1 MPWLCPPGLAW
12 HCPGTPMAL
21 SWHSYDTV
29 MAFPWHCHGTQDT
42 AMVSWL
48 VRLQNME
55 LHLLPLS
62 CWLGT
67 GITAW
72 RCSVGLCRNSAGVFC
87 QDEGFALP
95 TCVLYQPGFQFLSKE
110 TTKTELSRFLDSSAA
125 TSPWL
130 CCFTIAGD
138 NKIWSLDCR
147 FERTSLQKSALCKKL
162 NKFQTES
169 NTKTP
174 IMLKHR

>member
-1 MPWLCPPGLAW
+1 MALPWHAGHSDGVVVGAAAEHGAASPSLVLLAW
-12 HCPGTPMAL
+12 H
-21 SWHSYDTV
+21 
-29 MAFPWHCHGTQDT
+29 
-42 AMVSWL
+42 
-48 VRLQNME
+48 
-55 LHLLPLS
+55 
-62 CWLGT
+62 